1 MFVFPANEGTNITLQ
16 TLTSNTASPVAT
28 FAETDSGLH
37 TRYAPFRVSGYD
49 GFYVALRSLD
59 TCVQVH
65 RLQVLYWTC
74 PGGVQGRAEVDGP
87 AERFESQ
94 TFRCIGNSSQLVEG
108 TRLTCFV
115 EQSGRDE
122 YTEWRLLGGDEPMS
136 ISEVCQCDPGFQLSN
151 ETHACVGEC
160 DSTYTYECMLVMEY
174 LKCHI
179 ITISWHK
186 VVCDEHL

>member
-37 TRYAPFRVSGYD
+37 TRYASFSADGYD
-49 GFYVALRSLD
+49 GFYVALQSLD

-94 TFRCIGNSSQLVEG
+94 RFRCIGNSSQVVEG

-115 EQSGRDE
+115 EESGGE
-122 YTEWRLLGGDEPMS
+122 EFTEWRLLGDEPMS
-136 ISEVCQCDPGFQLSN
+136 INEVCQCDPGFQLSN
-151 ETHACVGEC
+151 ETHACIGEC
-160 DSTYTYECMLVMEY
+160 GSTHVCMLVIEC